1 MIKEMLV
8 NAAFFFGFIS
18 EKGAAILYYGI
29 ILFFLTLVVINYLKK
44 HRKKKYL
51 LNCTISQIDKL
62 SGRDFELFL
71 YYKLKK
77 QGYRVTLTPLSHD
90 FGADLVVRMGRK
102 KIVVQAKRWKDYVG
116 IKAVQEVVGS
126 ISYYHAKGSMVIT
139 NSYFT
144 KSAWELAR
152 ANGVVLIT
160 RRGLIRML
168 EGCTLGE
175 LYRQYHE

>member
-1 MIKEMLV
+1 MLMEEILI
-8 NAAFFFGFIS
+8 NATFFDRFIN
-18 EKGAAILYYGI
+18 EKGVAILYKGI
-29 ILFFLTLVVINYLKK
+29 ILLFLTIVAIHYIKIYK
-44 HRKKKYL
+44 KKKYL
-51 LNCTISQIDKL
+51 LNCTISQIDRL

-71 YYKLKK
+71 YYKIKK
-77 QGYRVTLTPLSHD
+77 QGYRVTLTPYSHD

-102 KIVVQAKRWKDYVG
+102 KIVVQAKRWKNYVG

-144 KSAWELAR
+144 RSAWELAQ
-152 ANGVVLIT
+152 ANDVVLIT

-168 EGCTLGE
+168 DGCTFLD
-175 LYRQYHE
+175 LYQQKF